1 MKVVIPAIADGGKVK
16 TRMQAYRLSFT
27 AKATRCDDVH
37 DMIPNANQNTHQ
49 VAEGQ

>member
-16 TRMQAYRLSFT
+16 TKMQAYRLSFT
-27 AKATRCDDVH
+27 AKAARCDDVH

-49 VAEGQ
+49 VSEGQ